1 MRKLL
6 LGFAALTV
14 LAISCDKDKDY
25 QKATV
30 IDTGDVTKQGC
41 GYVLR
46 MADGKE
52 EKPEYLESAYQHNN
66 LKVLVKI
73 HSSGVLDTCRFE
85 TPRKFYER
93 VYIDEIKKDIN

>member
-1 MRKLL
+1 MRKLI

-14 LAISCDKDKDY
+14 FAVSCEKDKDY
-25 QKATV
+25 LSATV
-30 IDTGDVTKQGC
+30 VDTSDVTKEGC
-41 GYVLR
+41 GYILR

-52 EKPEYLESAYQHNN
+52 EKPEYLPSDFQHNN
-66 LKVLVKI
+66 LKVKVKI

-93 VYIDEIKKDIN
+93 VYIDDIKRDLD